1 MFKKVI
7 INGKMYN
14 LITKEE
20 YMKNKNYY
28 DTEGST
34 AIETPDGFALPVTQG
49 RNNVGV
55 YSSPNEKL
63 VRYTMPSEEEQDMYR
78 ITDENKIDFTTVN
91 NINDYYNKY
100 IEYNDSERE
109 ILTTT
114 TNKFKPK
121 VKEDD
126 SPLLK
131 LVKESI
137 CDKNIDIDKYADR
150 FDNFN
155 NNKRLLSPAYNDITM
170 NKATLLLDN
179 LDVDVYAITINKD
192 NDVPN
197 PMSKPFIRKITGEGE
212 EFDIDSLIDVLKG
225 GNDNE

>member
-7 INGKMYN
+7 INDKMYN
-14 LITKEE
+14 LISKEE

-28 DTEGST
+28 DTEGPT
-34 AIETPDGFALPVTQG
+34 AVEANGYALPITQS

-55 YSSPNEKL
+55 YSSDNDKL
-63 VRYTMPSEEEQDMYR
+63 VRYNRPITDEEKDTYR
-78 ITDENKIDFTTVN
+78 ITDDNKIDFTTVD
-91 NINDYYNKY
+91 NINDYYNKC

-121 VKEDD
+121 IKEED

-131 LVKESI
+131 LTKESI
-137 CDKNIDIDKYADR
+137 CNKNIDIDKYSDR

-155 NNKRLLSPAYNDITM
+155 NNKRLLTPSYDDITM

-179 LDVDVYAITINKD
+179 LDVDIYAITVNKD

-197 PMSKPFIRKITGEGE
+197 PMSQPFIRKITGEGE
-212 EFDIDSLIDVLKG
+212 ELTIDEMINVLKG
-225 GNDNE
+225 GNNNE

>member
-7 INGKMYN
+7 INGRMYN
-14 LITKEE
+14 LIPKEE
-20 YMKNKNYY
+20 YMRNKYYY
-28 DTEGST
+28 DTEGPT
-34 AIETPDGFALPVTQG
+34 AIETPQGFALPITQS
-49 RNNVGV
+49 RSNVGV
-55 YSSPNEKL
+55 YSGPNDKL
-63 VRYTMPSEEEQDMYR
+63 VRYNMPSKEEEDMYR
-78 ITDENKIDFTTVN
+78 ITDENKIDFTTVD
-91 NINDYYNKY
+91 NINDYYNKC

-121 VKEDD
+121 VKEED

-137 CDKNIDIDKYADR
+137 CNKNIDIDKYADR

-155 NNKRLLSPAYNDITM
+155 NNKRLLTPSYDDITM
-170 NKATLLLDN
+170 NKAILLLDN
-179 LDVDVYAITINKD
+179 LDIDVYTITVNKD
-192 NDVPN
+192 SDVPN

-212 EFDIDSLIDVLKG
+212 ELNIDEMIDVLKG
-225 GNDNE
+225 GNNNE